1 MIYIKMR
8 REIHT
13 RRLFLILILRW
24 KESSIEINRRQIA
37 ARVRK
42 AGQVSRETSPLTGIV
57 YPAKSVR
64 LALPLSCPD
73 GHSVSCGP
81 GIRDSRRPVLWAVA
95 RQSANATRQGD
106 P

>member
-8 REIHT
+8 REIYI

-24 KESSIEINRRQIA
+24 KESSIQINRRQKA
-37 ARVRK
+37 AKVRK
-42 AGQVSRETSPLTGIV
+42 AGQVSRQTSPLTGIV

-73 GHSVSCGP
+73 GRSGSYGS
-81 GIRDSRRPVLWAVA
+81 GIRESLRPESCAEF
-95 RQSANATRQGD
+95 ANATRRGD

>member
-1 MIYIKMR
+1 MMYIKMR

-57 YPAKSVR
+57 YPARSVH
-64 LALPLSCPD
+64 LGLPLSCPD
-73 GHSVSCGP
+73 GRSGSYGS
-81 GIRDSRRPVLWAVA
+81 GIRYSLRPESCAVA
-95 RQSANATRQGD
+95 RQSANARRQGG